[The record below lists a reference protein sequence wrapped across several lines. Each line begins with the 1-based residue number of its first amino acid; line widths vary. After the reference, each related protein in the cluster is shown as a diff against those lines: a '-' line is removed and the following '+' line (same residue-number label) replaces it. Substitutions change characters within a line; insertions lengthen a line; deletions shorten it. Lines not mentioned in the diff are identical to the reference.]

1 MKKLLSIILSLICTI
16 PAVCQNTAGKAD
28 DLSRLVLT
36 PCVVGNSDIPSY
48 AGSVLNN
55 KLNQI
60 VTKHGVGGT
69 SAAP

>member
-1 MKKLLSIILSLICTI
+1 MKRILSIIIGLICTI
-16 PAVCQNTAGKAD
+16 PVVCQNTAGKAD

-36 PCVVGNSDIPSY
+36 PCVVSNSDIPSY
-48 AGSVLNN
+48 ASSVLKN

-69 SAAP
+69 SVAP